1 MLHVSL
7 LYVISLARFACVHTW
22 ALGRNAPM
30 PRTVAPPAKGE
41 VESWKLLTMVVS
53 GESNGKCRRI
63 RNFQTA
69 QGGTGLT
76 TPPGSQ

>member
-41 VESWKLLTMVVS
+41 VVS
-53 GESNGKCRRI
+53 
-63 RNFQTA
+63 
-69 QGGTGLT
+69 
-76 TPPGSQ
+76 TPYLGSLHHLYTRAA